1 MVNVIRNNLIIPGS
15 GHLPL
20 SVAQPFPF
28 DMTAFPPSLL
38 RLFVPQRS
46 NEAALRNYVNVAV
59 PGVVVGDPV
68 YYDADLGA
76 LLGAGSYINAGVDSP
91 SAFTYFGV
99 VQKKTGVVANNT
111 KMSLLGNYNNVD
123 TGSNGI
129 GDLVLFDNAD
139 VLKVLASLGAG
150 TGTITSSI
158 AVNDIAES
166 AWMFWAAT
174 GSVAAGVTIYRGY
187 GGSVTS
193 PAPSAI
199 ASRPNSNTGTNL
211 RVGYHKHASS
221 YTGKAVSGLLG
232 IAPVVLD
239 EAGVTAIYNYLR
251 GDFADYY
258 GITF

>member
-1 MVNVIRNNLIIPGS
+1 M
-15 GHLPL
+15 
-20 SVAQPFPF
+20 
-28 DMTAFPPSLL
+28 
-38 RLFVPQRS
+38 PQRS
-46 NEAALRNYVNVAV
+46 DEAAERNYANIAA

-68 YYDADLGA
+68 YYDTNLGA
-76 LLGAGSYINAGVDSP
+76 LLGAGSYIDTGVDSP
-91 SAFTYFGV
+91 AAFTYFGV
-99 VQKKTGVVANNT
+99 VQKKTGAVPNNT

-123 TGSNGI
+123 TGTHGI

-158 AVNDIAES
+158 SVADIPADD
-166 AWMFWAAT
+166 WMFWAAT
-174 GSVAAGVTIYRGY
+174 ASVAAGVTIYRGY
-187 GGSVTS
+187 AGSLTS
-193 PAPSAI
+193 PSPSAI
-199 ASRPNSNTGTNL
+199 ATRPNSNTGTNL

-221 YTGKAVSGLLG
+221 YTGKAVAGLLG

-239 EAGVTAIYNYLR
+239 EAGVTAIYNSLR